1 MYRARRLRI
10 SGPPRSVR
18 HRGPSAMNERSKGEH
33 GDEERLSRRE
43 AAERLTDI
51 AYGLTAGRIEMSF
64 GGHSVKLP
72 IGDGVMLKR
81 ESTSHGA
88 RNRVALELSWSTA
101 LVSRSPS
108 PKRSRP
114 LSR

>member
-1 MYRARRLRI
+1 M
-10 SGPPRSVR
+10 
-18 HRGPSAMNERSKGEH
+18 
-33 GDEERLSRRE
+33 GDHSDEVRLSRRE

-51 AYGLTAGRIEMSF
+51 AYGLSAGRIEMRID
-64 GGHSVKLP
+64 GHSVKLP
-72 IGDGVMLKR
+72 VGDDLVLKR

-101 LVSRSPS
+101 LVSRAPS
-108 PKRSRP
+108 PKPPRP